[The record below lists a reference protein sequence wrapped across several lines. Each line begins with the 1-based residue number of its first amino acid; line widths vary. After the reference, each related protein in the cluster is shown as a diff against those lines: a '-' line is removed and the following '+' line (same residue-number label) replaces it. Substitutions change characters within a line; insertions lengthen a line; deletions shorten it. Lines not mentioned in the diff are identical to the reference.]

1 MLSLYMYCSMCIY
14 LNVYIE
20 REREREKR
28 ERERYSRWPVGQV
41 HTSYMPT
48 TIYTPRKRKTT
59 PILSPGK
66 NAPLQFNMDT
76 QHCYNCLKQSPV
88 PKHHFWISK
97 SSKFLGCFHHQLL
110 SAGHLALIIA
120 VRLRHIPGIPSCQVL
135 LPVLCVTTTCR
146 TIGSALLPLESV
158 WIQPWVSPWNV
169 SLKAD
174 PPWFLQQLSGG
185 AGGWNTFRGQ
195 KMEPNRS
202 QNSKI
207 CQQKSSTSHFEVP
220 IEFMYEYIC
229 LYIRLMFM
237 KICRANIPNM
247 GQNLWRAERFP
258 WQFWPPPELRNGN
271 GQPNELP
278 CKFDWFMRG
287 SVFHGLWNH
296 PYTKPGSDSS
306 PIRSKE
312 PG

>member
-1 MLSLYMYCSMCIY
+1 MEYPTPTSNSIILESRIKTISTLPKRPLIPQKSLIILVKVFRNNLWVNLSSHYHRLEGCQHAQSIY
-14 LNVYIE
+14 TVLCVHIYKCLNVY
-20 REREREKR
+20 R

-158 WIQPWVSPWNV
+158 
-169 SLKAD
+169 
-174 PPWFLQQLSGG
+174 
-185 AGGWNTFRGQ
+185 
-195 KMEPNRS
+195 
-202 QNSKI
+202 
-207 CQQKSSTSHFEVP
+207 
-220 IEFMYEYIC
+220 
-229 LYIRLMFM
+229 
-237 KICRANIPNM
+237 
-247 GQNLWRAERFP
+247 
-258 WQFWPPPELRNGN
+258 
-271 GQPNELP
+271 
-278 CKFDWFMRG
+278 
-287 SVFHGLWNH
+287 
-296 PYTKPGSDSS
+296 
-306 PIRSKE
+306 
-312 PG
+312 

>member
-1 MLSLYMYCSMCIY
+1 MSKC
-14 LNVYIE
+14 VH
-20 REREREKR
+20 RERERGIH
-28 ERERYSRWPVGQV
+28 VGQLGKYILATCQLPSTLPEKEKQ
-41 HTSYMPT
+41 HQYSLQEKMHPCNLTWIPNIA
-48 TIYTPRKRKTT
+48 TIVW
-59 PILSPGK
+59 S
-66 NAPLQFNMDT
+66 
-76 QHCYNCLKQSPV
+76 S
-88 PKHHFWISK
+88 HFWVSK
-97 SSKFLGCFHHQLL
+97 SSKFLGCFHRQLL
-110 SAGHLALIIA
+110 SAGHLALIVA

-185 AGGWNTFRGQ
+185 GGWNTFRGQ
-195 KMEPNRS
+195 KMEPNLS

-306 PIRSKE
+306 PICSKE